1 LVVIGWW
8 HAMFCLIV
16 ACRMQQ
22 QKSEQGTMD
31 WCGSVQHGC
40 QVIQTL
46 PAPQQ
51 GRVKTSNGNF
61 IQNQGFAQ
69 MAKHVAPH
77 VSIDLPEGMDHDLE
91 DGHHHQFLKGELEQ
105 LDASI
110 GAPPF
115 FAYEF
120 VELPPQLHQTAFAR
134 ELHDTFVKFTM
145 NLNDPRCVEEMQC
158 GLLRGAGCSVELD
171 GKCAVRDAES
181 TQRCAKRHS
190 TWCCSRQCQ
199 LGHWKLHKGACNKQ
213 SKA

>member
-1 LVVIGWW
+1 
-8 HAMFCLIV
+8 
-16 ACRMQQ
+16 MQQ

-51 GRVKTSNGNF
+51 GRVKTSDGNF

-134 ELHDTFVKFTM
+134 ELHCQVHNESERSSM
-145 NLNDPRCVEEMQC
+145 C
-158 GLLRGAGCSVELD
+158 GGDAMWPAAWGRLQRGIGWEVCRA
-171 GKCAVRDAES
+171 
-181 TQRCAKRHS
+181 
-190 TWCCSRQCQ
+190 
-199 LGHWKLHKGACNKQ
+199 
-213 SKA
+213 